1 MSSGLMQTAQE
12 TLGRNGRTSKP
23 RKLQH
28 VHFKSRGRRRQTRAK
43 QEMGTEMEEDGWREI
58 SEHNTQ
64 SGRDTG
70 EDLGGVC
77 LATAGEGAPG
87 AC

>member
-1 MSSGLMQTAQE
+1 
-12 TLGRNGRTSKP
+12 
-23 RKLQH
+23 
-28 VHFKSRGRRRQTRAK
+28 
-43 QEMGTEMEEDGWREI
+43 MGTEMEEDGWREI

-64 SGRDTG
+64 SGGDTG

-77 LATAGEGAPG
+77 LATAGGGAPG